1 MKKSNITLLIVAL
14 VLISTI
20 AWYLNTNNIFGFQE
34 IISFGVIAV
43 LIGFGFYL
51 GLSQLKSERRG
62 EPAEDELSKKIMQK
76 ASSLSFYVSI
86 YFWLSIGY
94 FSDRTDLEAH
104 TLIGA
109 GILGMA
115 LIFFICWIIIRFRGI
130 KDV

>member
-1 MKKSNITLLIVAL
+1 MNSSNITLLIVAL

-34 IISFGVIAV
+34 IISFGVIAI
-43 LIGFGFYL
+43 LIGFGFFI
-51 GLSQLKSERRG
+51 GLSQLKSEKRG
-62 EPAEDELSKKIMQK
+62 EPVEDELSKKIMQK
-76 ASSLSFYVSI
+76 ASSLSFYISI
-86 YFWLSIGY
+86 CFWLAVGY
-94 FSDRTDLEAH
+94 FSDKTDLASH

-115 LIFFICWIIIRFRGI
+115 VIFFICWIIIRFKGI

>member
-1 MKKSNITLLIVAL
+1 MKRSTITLLIVAL
-14 VLISTI
+14 IIISSV

-34 IISFGVIAV
+34 IISFGVVAT

-51 GLSQLKSERRG
+51 GLSQLKSEKRG
-62 EPAEDELSKKIMQK
+62 EPVEDELSKKIMQK
-76 ASSLSFYVSI
+76 ASSLSFYISI
-86 YFWLSIGY
+86 YFWLAIGY

-104 TLIGA
+104 TLIGT

-115 LIFFICWIIIRFRGI
+115 LIFFTCWIIIRFKGI